1 MPMSAPVD
9 FHCPECGVQMRAR
22 PELAGVKGLCA
33 RCGADVRI
41 PGPPRV
47 APRTFRTVNAGIG
60 ALNVLL
66 IVVLLVSATVRIG
79 RFVLAERDN
88 PDGARALLFCIPLT
102 LVWLL
107 AGALLAWLVERRK
120 FAAGLVL
127 MAHTALSSFYVLAI
141 ALQPE
146 APMGVYARILA
157 ILAAT
162 AGLTAAY
169 VVGVESG
176 RRLARREPARGHRA
190 HEPGHA
196 HGRTQTHA

>member
-1 MPMSAPVD
+1 MSMTAPID
-9 FHCPECGVQMRAR
+9 FHCPECGARLRAR

-47 APRTFRTVNAGIG
+47 SPRTFRTVNAVLG
-60 ALNVLL
+60 ALNTLLMAVL
-66 IVVLLVSATVRIG
+66 IVGATARLD
-79 RFVLAERDN
+79 RFRLAGHDQ
-88 PDGARALLFCIPLT
+88 PAGTRAMLFCIPLT
-102 LVWLL
+102 LGWLM
-107 AGALLAWLVERRK
+107 AGAGLAWLVERRK

-146 APMGVYARILA
+146 APMGAYARVMA

-176 RRLARREPARGHRA
+176 RRLTRHEPARGHR
-190 HEPGHA
+190 
-196 HGRTQTHA
+196 T